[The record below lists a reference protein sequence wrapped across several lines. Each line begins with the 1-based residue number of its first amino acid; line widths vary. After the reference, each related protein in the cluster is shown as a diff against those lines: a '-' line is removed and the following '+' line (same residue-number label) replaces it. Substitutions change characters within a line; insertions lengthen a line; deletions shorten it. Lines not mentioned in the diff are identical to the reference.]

1 MKDKNAVLSPMAP
14 SILFLLFSFI
24 LHPLQIKEVVMLGL
38 RGLLLASLMALI
50 SGVVTAQEFP
60 TKAVELVLPY
70 AAGGSH
76 DLTARAVA
84 SVAHEYLGQP
94 LLVVLK
100 PGGGGAVGSQQVI
113 RAKPDGYT
121 LAFGGTGPNTVFA
134 MVQKVPIGPD
144 QFTPVARINHS
155 PTIFAVRAEAQ
166 WKTFREIIEYA
177 KKNPGKF
184 NFANTGPWGAADL
197 PMRLIGRAAGIEY
210 NNIPHDGGGPATL
223 AVLGGHADATF
234 GFSPQLLPQVAAGK
248 MRALAIT
255 DTKRHRDL
263 PNVPTVK
270 EEGFDVVFTMW
281 RSVLAPKG
289 ISQLILDKLEA
300 TFRKI
305 SEDKSFQA
313 LVRGLG
319 DDVQFQGGK
328 EFETTWRQEWEL
340 FSKVITAAQK

>member
-1 MKDKNAVLSPMAP
+1 MLR
-14 SILFLLFSFI
+14 
-24 LHPLQIKEVVMLGL
+24 IKK
-38 RGLLLASLMALI
+38 RLLLALAATLTSAAVA
-50 SGVVTAQEFP
+50 SAQEFP
-60 TKAVELVLPY
+60 TKAIELVLPY
-70 AAGGSH
+70 GPGGSH

-100 PGGGGAVGSQQVI
+100 PGGGGTVGSQQVI

-134 MVQKVPIGPD
+134 MVQKVSIGPD

-155 PTIFAVRAEAQ
+155 PSIFAVRAEAP
-166 WKTFREIIEYA
+166 WKSFRDLIDYA
-177 KKNPGKF
+177 KKSPGKF

-197 PMRLIGRAAGIEY
+197 PMRLIARAAGIDY
-210 NNIPHDGGGPATL
+210 NNIPYDGGGPAML

-248 MRALAIT
+248 MRALAVT
-255 DTKRHRDL
+255 DTKRHRDF

-270 EEGFDVVFTMW
+270 EEGFDMVFTMW

-289 ISQLILDKLEA
+289 TPQSILEKLEA

-313 LVRGLG
+313 LIRGLG

-328 EFETTWRQEWEL
+328 EFETTWRQEWDG
-340 FSKVITAAQK
+340 FAKVVAGAQK

>member
-1 MKDKNAVLSPMAP
+1 
-14 SILFLLFSFI
+14 
-24 LHPLQIKEVVMLGL
+24 MLALKG
-38 RGLLLASLMALI
+38 RWLLALLMSFTPAI
-50 SGVVTAQEFP
+50 VATAQEFP
-60 TKAVELVLPY
+60 TKPVELVLPY

-113 RAKPDGYT
+113 KAKPDGYT

-155 PTIFAVRAEAQ
+155 PTIFAVRAEAP
-166 WKTFREIIEYA
+166 WKSFREVIEYA

-263 PNVPTVK
+263 PNVPTLK
-270 EEGFDVVFTMW
+270 EEGVDVVFIMW

-289 ISQLILDKLEA
+289 TPQPILDKLEA

-313 LVRGLG
+313 LIRGLG

-340 FSKVITAAQK
+340 FAKVVTAAQK